1 MLIRKLSNKDNPEVI
16 KGSFALSV
24 IKFMPIFNF
33 RCGGLREFSQRVFC
47 HGAPPFV
54 VLNMQHWKSEDLAYV
69 PYYLDLSD
77 HK

>member
-1 MLIRKLSNKDNPEVI
+1 
-16 KGSFALSV
+16 
-24 IKFMPIFNF
+24 MPNFHF

-54 VLNMQHWKSEDLAYV
+54 VLNMQHWKPEDLAYV